1 MAADAWRMSSRI
13 QHPSSR
19 RLLVAIVLVAPGGLF
34 VAANVLQYGLGL
46 RGAADW
52 LDPLFALPIVEW
64 IVTALVLAG
73 PAVALLLAASRLL
86 PIRLVRD
93 DDAWEVRIRVRIDV
107 WAIAVAT
114 ISVLVG
120 GVLAAHLIAENL
132 ACVIGLRSTC

>member
-1 MAADAWRMSSRI
+1 MSTRI

-19 RLLVAIVLVAPGGLF
+19 RLVVAMLLVTPGAVF

-46 RGAADW
+46 EGAADW
-52 LDPLFALPIVEW
+52 LDPLFALPAVAW

-73 PAVALLLAASRLL
+73 PVVALLLATSRLL

-93 DDAWEVRIRVRIDV
+93 GDAWEVRIRVRTDGL
-107 WAIAVAT
+107 AIAVAT

-120 GVLAAHLIAENL
+120 GILAAHLVAENL

>member
-1 MAADAWRMSSRI
+1 MSTRI

-19 RLLVAIVLVAPGGLF
+19 RLVVALFLVTPGAVF
-34 VAANVLQYGLGL
+34 VAANILQYGLGL

-52 LDPLFALPIVEW
+52 LDPLFALAGMEW

-73 PAVALLLAASRLL
+73 PVVALLLAASRLL
-86 PIRLVRD
+86 PFRLVRD
-93 DDAWEVRIRVRIDV
+93 GDAWEVRIRVRIER

-120 GVLAAHLIAENL
+120 GVLAAHLVAENL
-132 ACVIGLRSTC
+132 ACVIGLRSSC